1 LAGIFERTLNNKE
14 YSMNRFRSL
23 LVIGLAFG
31 YFHQTAVAQS
41 PSNELVLSQAKH
53 LITTGVNSAND
64 QMLDRARSTLLP
76 LVQDQQV
83 SALALYYLGYIDF
96 RMATIH
102 PGMDKDSIVTYF
114 ERGIESLRSATE
126 KNAKCAEAYALL
138 GSCYGQK
145 IRYYPLAGI
154 ILGPKSGAAFS
165 TALALEPENPR
176 VVLLDAISTYY
187 TPALFG
193 GSKEKGL
200 QGFRKAAVLFDRW
213 RSPDSLQPDWGYD
226 EAYTWIGLAYL
237 EQKEALSAQK
247 AFQRALEINPH
258 NGWVKYVLLPRADQI
273 LEEKKNSAE

>member
-14 YSMNRFRSL
+14 YFMNRFRSL
-23 LVIGLAFG
+23 LIIGFAFG
-31 YFHQTAVAQS
+31 CFHQTAVAQS
-41 PSNELVLSQAKH
+41 PSNELVISRAKH
-53 LITTGVNSAND
+53 LITAGANSAND
-64 QMLDRARSTLLP
+64 QVLDRARSTLLP
-76 LVQDQQV
+76 LVQDQQF

-96 RMATIH
+96 RLATMH

-145 IRYYPLAGI
+145 IRFYPLAAI
-154 ILGPKSGAAFS
+154 ILGPKAGAAFS

-200 QGFRKAAVLFDRW
+200 QGFRKAAALFDRW
-213 RSPDSLQPDWGYD
+213 KNPDSLQPDWGYD
-226 EAYTWIGLAYL
+226 EAYTWIGIAYL
-237 EQKEALSAQK
+237 EQNEAQSSKK
-247 AFQRALEINPH
+247 AFQRALEINPN
-258 NGWVKYVLLPRADQI
+258 NGWVKYVLLPRADQMP
-273 LEEKKNSAE
+273 EGTKN